1 MKHLAIDYGT
11 KRIGLA
17 ISNARGTIALPFG
30 IFENNSALMTNLAR
44 IIKEEGIAKIV
55 VGTPDYNKKTPLY
68 KEIQRFIAELKSSL
82 SLPVVSSDELLTSG
96 RGKQKSRH
104 DLAACLILESYLFGA
119 C

>member
-55 VGTPDYNKKTPLY
+55 VGTPDYNKKTPF
-68 KEIQRFIAELKSSL
+68 KKKIQLFITKLNSSL
-82 SLPVVSSDELLTSG
+82 PLPVVPRDKLLPSG
-96 RGKQKSRH
+96 RGKKKSRH
-104 DLAACLILESYLFGA
+104 DLAAC
-119 C
+119 